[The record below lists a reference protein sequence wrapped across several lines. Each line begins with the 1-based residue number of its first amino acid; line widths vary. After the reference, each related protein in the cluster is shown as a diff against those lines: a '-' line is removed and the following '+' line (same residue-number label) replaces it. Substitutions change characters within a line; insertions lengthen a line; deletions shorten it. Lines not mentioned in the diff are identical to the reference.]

1 MQRYA
6 PTGSAA
12 PKPTGGSVST
22 LDDHAEFILGLIKKQ
37 PDMTLDE
44 MVQAMIP
51 GSAPRCGASSTGTA
65 SPLKKTLYEEE
76 QKRADCDRDAPALA
90 MRAGHV

>member
-1 MQRYA
+1 M
-6 PTGSAA
+6 
-12 PKPTGGSVST
+12 ST

-44 MVQAMIP
+44 MVQAMTRRR
-51 GSAPRCGASSTGTA
+51 SRAAAPRCGASSTGTA
-65 SPLKKTLYEEE
+65 SSLKNTLYAEE
-76 QKRADCDRDAPALA
+76 QKRADRARDLPALA